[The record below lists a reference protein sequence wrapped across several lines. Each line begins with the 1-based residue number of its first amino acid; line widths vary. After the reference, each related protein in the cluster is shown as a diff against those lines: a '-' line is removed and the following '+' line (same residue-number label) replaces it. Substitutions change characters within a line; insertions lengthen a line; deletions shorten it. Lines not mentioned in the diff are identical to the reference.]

1 MSARI
6 TREEQAMAII
16 VESKGGKFE
25 KCPEG
30 VHFAVCVGI
39 WDLGTQ
45 PSELYEPT
53 RQVMFSWEIVGD
65 ESPSGEPYFVSQ
77 SFTMSLHEK
86 SKLRPKLE
94 AWRGKPFTEQEAKRY
109 DLTERLGKPCQIQVV
124 HADGRNGKS
133 YANVTTLMQLPKGV
147 PPIQAKSA
155 LTQYSITDGEN
166 FPEGMP
172 DFVKDRIR
180 KSHQF
185 ADAKGV
191 EARKDEAY
199 AAFSGGSPPARSS
212 GPLPWEDA
220 SPAY

>member
-1 MSARI
+1 
-6 TREEQAMAII
+6 MAII

-65 ESPSGEPYFVSQ
+65 EAPSGEPYFVSQ

-94 AWRGKPFTEQEAKRY
+94 AWRGKPFSEQEASA
-109 DLTERLGKPCQIQVV
+109 TIS
-124 HADGRNGKS
+124 RNG
-133 YANVTTLMQLPKGV
+133 
-147 PPIQAKSA
+147 SA
-155 LTQYSITDGEN
+155 S
-166 FPEGMP
+166 
-172 DFVKDRIR
+172 R
-180 KSHQF
+180 
-185 ADAKGV
+185 
-191 EARKDEAY
+191 AR
-199 AAFSGGSPPARSS
+199 FRSS
-212 GPLPWEDA
+212 TRTGATARATPTSRP
-220 SPAY
+220 